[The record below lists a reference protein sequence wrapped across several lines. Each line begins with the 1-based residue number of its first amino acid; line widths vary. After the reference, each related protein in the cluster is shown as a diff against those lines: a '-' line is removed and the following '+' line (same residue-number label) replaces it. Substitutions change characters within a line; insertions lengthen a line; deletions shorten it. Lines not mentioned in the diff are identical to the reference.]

1 MGLGTEHTPESGR
14 HVAQAEQRRRI
25 VIPRFVYLRL
35 LPSAV
40 AVLVVGALA
49 LGQRYLNGVVWP
61 EPPVV
66 TAGDG
71 SGPPSD
77 AVVLFDG
84 KNFDAWDGAKDWKVD
99 GDGGFTVKGNLQT
112 KQGFGDCQLHLEF
125 ASPKEVKGSG
135 QGRGNN
141 GVGFMGAKYEI
152 QVLDSFDNKT
162 YPEGQCASV
171 YNQTPPMVNASR
183 KPGEWQSYDI
193 IFTAPRFEKEG
204 KLVKP
209 GFVTV
214 LHNGILVQNHTEIQ
228 GETFYDRAAVYSA
241 HADKLPLVLMYH
253 GNPVRFRNI
262 WLREFKE
269 LEGKPGKKGLE
280 GK

>member
-1 MGLGTEHTPESGR
+1 MT
-14 HVAQAEQRRRI
+14 
-25 VIPRFVYLRL
+25 RFVSRGL
-35 LPSAV
+35 LLSV
-40 AVLVVGALA
+40 VLVLVVGGLA
-49 LGQRYLNGVVWP
+49 PGQRYLNGVVWP

-66 TAGDG
+66 TPGEGNA
-71 SGPPSD
+71 PPSD
-77 AVVLFDG
+77 AIVLFDG
-84 KNFDAWDGAKDWKVD
+84 KNFDEWDGAKDWKVD
-99 GDGGFTVKGNLQT
+99 ADGGFTVKGNLQT
-112 KQGFGDCQLHLEF
+112 KRRFGDCQLHLEF

-152 QVLDSFDNKT
+152 QVLDSYDNKT

-193 IFTAPRFEKEG
+193 AFTAPRFKEG
-204 KLVKP
+204 KLSKP
-209 GFVTV
+209 GVVTV
-214 LHNGILVQNHTEIQ
+214 FHNGVLVQNHTEIQ
-228 GETFYDRAAVYSA
+228 GETFFDRANEYTA